1 MMYLSPP
8 RPLVMITGHVSSVS
22 TVISAL
28 AHHTCLTCLASVLHL
43 VPGSP
48 DHCKE
53 VVLARTGSLLTGVR
67 CTAEHSL
74 HCTLLS
80 GPLLYTV
87 NTFCPSIVRRSI
99 HKSFG
104 RKAFALKGIGDAD
117 KMSKHKDVKHKNYQC
132 IKKIMISPFI
142 QLKYVDI

>member
-1 MMYLSPP
+1 MYLSPP

-43 VPGSP
+43 VLGRP

-53 VVLARTGSLLTGVR
+53 VVLLRTGSLLTGVC

-74 HCTLLS
+74 HCTPTLS

-87 NTFCPSIVRRSI
+87 NTFCPSVVRRLI

-104 RKAFALKGIGDAD
+104 RKAYALKRIRDAG
-117 KMSKHKDVKHKNYQC
+117 KMSRC
-132 IKKIMISPFI
+132 
-142 QLKYVDI
+142 